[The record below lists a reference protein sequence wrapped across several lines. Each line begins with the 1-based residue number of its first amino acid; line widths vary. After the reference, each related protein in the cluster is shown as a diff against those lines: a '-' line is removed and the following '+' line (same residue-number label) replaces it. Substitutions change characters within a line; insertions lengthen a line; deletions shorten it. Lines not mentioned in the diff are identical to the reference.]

1 MTTNRHRAMDIAL
14 HFGVTEATVWEWSR
28 TYTFP
33 QNARER
39 RGGRVYWD
47 LETIA
52 VWHAGRRS
60 TQRRRLRDKLASF
73 IQQVT

>member
-1 MTTNRHRAMDIAL
+1 MIAHRHRAIDIAL

-33 QNARER
+33 RNARDR

-52 VWHAGRRS
+52 VWHAGRHS
-60 TQRRRLRDKLASF
+60 SQRQRLREKLASF
-73 IQQVT
+73 EQQVT